1 MAGMLIEHVRIA
13 GLASAV
19 PEETQTIEDLA
30 RQFGAD
36 EANKISESIG
46 VRTRRIAPDG
56 MCASD
61 LCFAA
66 AEKLLDEMGWERD
79 SIRGLIFVS
88 QTPDYRSPATA
99 CTLHARLGLS
109 KSCAA
114 MDINLGCSGYV
125 YGLATA
131 AQFVRGLSD
140 GSESSGRVLLLVG
153 DTISRVVS
161 AQDRSAV
168 PLFGDAGTATAL
180 DFCESA
186 DPISVR
192 FGTDGAGQD
201 HLIIPAGGFRNPAN
215 ESTSKLTERENGNIR
230 SDEDLFMNGAEVF
243 MFTLCEVPSLFKKT
257 MKASGWSIDEVD
269 GVVMH
274 QANSFMLNH
283 LRKRLKI
290 PEEKFVIALDGY
302 GNASCASI
310 PLAITDVWANNP
322 SKKRQKLVLAGF
334 GVGWSWAGATVNC
347 EQTVLPEL
355 VTISMS
361 DLKSID
367 SSDGC
372 ENAEA
377 AEISEAA

>member
-19 PEETQTIEDLA
+19 PENIQTLDDLA
-30 RQFGAD
+30 NQFGEQ
-36 EANKISESIG
+36 EAHKIAESIG
-46 VRTRRIAPDG
+46 VRSRRVASEK

-61 LCFAA
+61 LCHAA
-66 AEKLLDEMGWERD
+66 AEKLLAEMDWDPE

-114 MDINLGCSGYV
+114 MDISLGCSGYV

-131 AQFVRGLSD
+131 AQFVRGLSN
-140 GSESSGRVLLLVG
+140 GEESSGRVLLLVG
-153 DTISRVVS
+153 DTITRVVS
-161 AQDRSAV
+161 DEDRSTV

-180 DFCESA
+180 DFSESA
-186 DPISVR
+186 DPISVT
-192 FGTDGAGQD
+192 FGTDGTGQD
-201 HLIIPAGGFRNPAN
+201 HLIIPAGGFRNPSNA
-215 ESTSKLTERENGNIR
+215 ESGQLSERENGNKR

-243 MFTLCEVPSLFKKT
+243 MFTLCEVPALFKKT
-257 MKASGWSIDEVD
+257 LKASGWSIDEVD

-283 LRKRLKI
+283 LRKRMKV

-310 PLAITDVWANNP
+310 PLAITDVWFD
-322 SKKRQKLVLAGF
+322 KKPESRRKLLLAGF
-334 GVGWSWAGATVNC
+334 GVGWSWAGASLNF
-347 EQTVLPEL
+347 EHAVLPEL
-355 VTISMS
+355 VILS
-361 DLKSID
+361 DADLIANAADESGLD
-367 SSDGC
+367 TEDF
-372 ENAEA
+372 AEA
-377 AEISEAA
+377 A

>member
-1 MAGMLIEHVRIA
+1 MFLRIRRPPSST
-13 GLASAV
+13 LFPYTTSSDLSAV

-153 DTISRVVS
+153 RSEERRVGKEGRSR
-161 AQDRSAV
+161 
-168 PLFGDAGTATAL
+168 
-180 DFCESA
+180 
-186 DPISVR
+186 
-192 FGTDGAGQD
+192 
-201 HLIIPAGGFRNPAN
+201 
-215 ESTSKLTERENGNIR
+215 
-230 SDEDLFMNGAEVF
+230 
-243 MFTLCEVPSLFKKT
+243 
-257 MKASGWSIDEVD
+257 WSP
-269 GVVMH
+269 GH
-274 QANSFMLNH
+274 
-283 LRKRLKI
+283 
-290 PEEKFVIALDGY
+290 
-302 GNASCASI
+302 
-310 PLAITDVWANNP
+310 
-322 SKKRQKLVLAGF
+322 
-334 GVGWSWAGATVNC
+334 
-347 EQTVLPEL
+347 
-355 VTISMS
+355 
-361 DLKSID
+361 
-367 SSDGC
+367 
-372 ENAEA
+372 
-377 AEISEAA
+377 

>member
-19 PEETQTIEDLA
+19 PEDVQTLDDLA
-30 RQFGAD
+30 AQFGEE
-36 EANKISESIG
+36 EAGKIAESIG
-46 VRTRRIAPDG
+46 VRTRRVAPEG

-61 LCFAA
+61 LCHAA
-66 AEKLLDEMGWERD
+66 AEKLLDDMEWDRD

-99 CTLHARLGLS
+99 CTLHSRLKLS

-131 AQFVRGLSD
+131 AQFVRGLSN
-140 GSESSGRVLLLVG
+140 GNESSGRVLLLVG
-153 DTISRVVS
+153 DTITRVVS
-161 AQDRSAV
+161 AEDRSAV

-180 DFCESA
+180 DYSESA
-186 DPISVR
+186 DPISVV

-201 HLIIPAGGFRNPAN
+201 HLIVPAGGFRNPST
-215 ESTSKLTERENGNIR
+215 ESTAQPTERENGNVR

-257 MKASGWSIDEVD
+257 MKASGWSIDDVD
-269 GVVMH
+269 GVIMH

-310 PLAITDVWANNP
+310 PLAITDGWANKGP
-322 SKKRQKLVLAGF
+322 ETRRKLVLAGF

-347 EQTVLPEL
+347 EQTVMPEL
-355 VTISMS
+355 IVLSGAACQST
-361 DLKSID
+361 
-367 SSDGC
+367 DG
-372 ENAEA
+372 EDAPITETV
-377 AEISEAA
+377 EISKAA